1 MSWKMTNKVKQYVK
15 TMKARGLD
23 VTSQLK
29 EVQENATL
37 LAIEKATELT
47 PPTEDSNNGT
57 GTITGNLKSA
67 WARDSVKVCKKKGDR
82 YITELN
88 NKVEYASFVN
98 DGHRMSKHFV
108 PGLII
113 NPHSGLLEKAP
124 DGMGGGIM
132 VGTKTSYVPGIFM
145 KEAALKT
152 YQESVESQIDEL
164 LKGL

>member
-1 MSWKMTNKVKQYVK
+1 MSWKITNKVKQYAK
-15 TMKARGLD
+15 TMKARGTD
-23 VTSQLK
+23 ITAQLK

-47 PPTEDSNNGT
+47 PPTDDSNNGT

-67 WARDSVKVCKKKGDR
+67 WARDSIEVCKKKGNR

-132 VGTKTSYVPGIFM
+132 VGTKTTYVPGIFM

-152 YQESVESQIDEL
+152 YEESVESQIDEL